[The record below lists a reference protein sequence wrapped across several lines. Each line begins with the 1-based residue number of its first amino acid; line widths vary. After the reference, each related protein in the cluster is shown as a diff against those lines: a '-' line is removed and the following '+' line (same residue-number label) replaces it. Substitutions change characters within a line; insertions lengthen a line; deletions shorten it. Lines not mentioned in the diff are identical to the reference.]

1 MCRENALGPTENI
14 STHCE
19 LHNTLAGFE
28 VFGSLFKYE
37 FATFYFDKKLVKLQ
51 CPLVCEFF
59 REITKFIYYTSSFNI
74 SFFYF
79 MNLAMNLYTC

>member
-19 LHNTLAGFE
+19 LHNTLSGFE

-37 FATFYFDKKLVKLQ
+37 FATFYFDK
-51 CPLVCEFF
+51 
-59 REITKFIYYTSSFNI
+59 
-74 SFFYF
+74 
-79 MNLAMNLYTC
+79 NL

>member
-1 MCRENALGPTENI
+1 MKIEEMCRENALGPTENI

-19 LHNTLAGFE
+19 LHNTLSGFE

-51 CPLVCEFF
+51 CDFF
-59 REITKFIYYTSSFNI
+59 PEITTLMYYTSSINI
-74 SFFYF
+74 FSYF
-79 MNLAMNLYTC
+79 MNIAATL